1 VSWSKPIAVEYVTL
15 PDGPVFVLR
24 MWHTNM
30 EDYKTAYWPSLPRRE
45 QGVDMSAAGIIA
57 TFPTREL
64 AREAIENREEHGFV
78 WI

>member
-1 VSWSKPIAVEYVTL
+1 
-15 PDGPVFVLR
+15 